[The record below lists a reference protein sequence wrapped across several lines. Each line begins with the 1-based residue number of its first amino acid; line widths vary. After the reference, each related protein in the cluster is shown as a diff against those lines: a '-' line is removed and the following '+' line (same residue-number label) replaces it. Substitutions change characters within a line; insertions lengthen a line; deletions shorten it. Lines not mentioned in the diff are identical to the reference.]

1 MRYWI
6 LCLLIFCSIFA
17 MLNCTSMKTCG
28 VSKHTSLRQV
38 LIICNYAKKDAYFWI
53 DENPYY
59 ADNIELTLM
68 SSQEVIECKTYF
80 LGDYDGII
88 FTSLCEDY
96 NCWENTDYYL
106 LPWLTQYVKE
116 GGNLIGFWNAIPQK
130 TNKNLQDAFNVAII
144 SGDNIK
150 PYEIEDYYDGK
161 IFAPFLSDL
170 QLGSDVAQINK
181 KKVLLSIPIQFSTPQ
196 AKYKY
201 NDNKKIS
208 IYGKLEKGYFL
219 FLPEID
225 ISVFVQKGKDEILD
239 PKKWEGY
246 HYKGLFIDRFINQ
259 KDNQKIFRRLI
270 AFVVNDLK
278 YTDKP
283 RDPKG
288 NKNPDFPSDSLK

>member
-6 LCLLIFCSIFA
+6 LFLLILCSILA
-17 MLNCTSMKTCG
+17 MLNCSNMKTCG
-28 VSKHTSLRQV
+28 VSKRTSLRQV
-38 LIICNYAKKDAYFWI
+38 LIICNHIKKDSYSWI

-59 ADNIELTLM
+59 ADNIEVTLM
-68 SSQEVIECKTYF
+68 SSQEVIECKVYF
-80 LGDYDGII
+80 LDDYDGII

-116 GGNLIGFWNAIPQK
+116 GGNLIGFWNTISQE
-130 TNKNLQDAFNVAII
+130 TNKHLQDAFNVAII
-144 SGDNIK
+144 SGDNVK
-150 PYEIEDYYDGK
+150 PYEIEDYYNGE
-161 IFAPFLSDL
+161 IFVPFLSDL
-170 QLGSDVAQINK
+170 QLGSDVAKINK
-181 KKVLLSIPIQFSTPQ
+181 KKVLLSIPIQFSTPLPR
-196 AKYKY
+196 YKY

-208 IYGKLEKGYFL
+208 IYGKLENGYFL

-225 ISVFVQKGKDEILD
+225 ISIFVEKGKGDILD

-246 HYKGLFIDRFINQ
+246 YYKGLFIDRFINQ
-259 KDNQKIFRRLI
+259 KDNEKAFRRLI

-283 RDPKG
+283 GDPKG
-288 NKNPDFPSDSLK
+288 NKNPEFPADSLK